1 MYEVNAWGSRR
12 GNPPHVDFFFPRG
25 YRRAMASMKNTV
37 GGVVQLGFVV
47 GAAILVYSFVATAR
61 EGETRRKCGAMCLLQ
76 PSYAGAERT
85 LPSFEV
91 HDLEGRVRR
100 SSDLAGKLVVLN
112 LWTKTCGPCME
123 EMPAFAQLAKVLQ
136 PRKDVVVATIST
148 DDDPREVRDTLKSI
162 LRETPVFETLI
173 DPDGKVVNGKF
184 GTDLFPETWIID
196 AQGVIRARFDG
207 ARDWSDAAVVEAVDE
222 IRAGT
227 YCPLSIRQGKLTS
240 NSDAVKLCQSL
251 SGAEE

>member
-1 MYEVNAWGSRR
+1 
-12 GNPPHVDFFFPRG
+12 
-25 YRRAMASMKNTV
+25 
-37 GGVVQLGFVV
+37 
-47 GAAILVYSFVATAR
+47 
-61 EGETRRKCGAMCLLQ
+61 
-76 PSYAGAERT
+76 
-85 LPSFEV
+85 
-91 HDLEGRVRR
+91 
-100 SSDLAGKLVVLN
+100 
-112 LWTKTCGPCME
+112 ME
-123 EMPAFAQLAKVLQ
+123 EMPAFAQHAKVLQ